1 MTDCSLCNPQLG
13 PLLNESEHWRLVLN
27 WNQDLLGKCFLATRR
42 HVETLVALTPE
53 EWADLQPQLQR
64 VTSRLVTAFV
74 PAHFNYAFLQN
85 QDRHVHVHIIP
96 RYAEPRTF
104 GGETFADPTYPGHYA
119 VPGEPRFLKSAQ
131 LVALA
136 DHLGR

>member
-96 RYAEPRTF
+96 RYRDDPLVLPWRP
-104 GGETFADPTYPGHYA
+104 GEAPADPT
-119 VPGEPRFLKSAQ
+119 E
-131 LVALA
+131 LA
-136 DHLGR
+136 DISRSYFTD